1 LGEYIVS
8 EKKLGFPSKYREIFE
23 LLYEAKL
30 INKKTLNNIK
40 RLIFLR
46 NLIAHEYYN
55 ITKEELKEMVSLL
68 NCLDELV
75 RIAKKLK

>member
-1 LGEYIVS
+1 
-8 EKKLGFPSKYREIFE
+8 
-23 LLYEAKL
+23 
-30 INKKTLNNIK
+30 
-40 RLIFLR
+40 
-46 NLIAHEYYN
+46 LIAHEYYN

>member
-1 LGEYIVS
+1 MIS
-8 EKKLGFPSKYREIFE
+8 KK
-23 LLYEAKL
+23 
-30 INKKTLNNIK
+30 NLNCIK

-68 NCLDELV
+68 NCLDVLV